1 MSKAVCAFETCSCK
15 IITINDSNVISL
27 PHHAIE
33 TFHLMR
39 KGTKDA
45 ASNPEN
51 SDFLIV
57 GDVWDFDNV
66 GVSKDIPSSNITEL
80 NEESDTVAEGS
91 TTYTYEINYEGKTWT
106 VTKCVKY
113 LICADCDKGPIG
125 MICEVINKDV
135 ASDKRLLHLLSLESV
150 TR

>member
-1 MSKAVCAFETCSCK
+1 MSKAICAFEACSCK
-15 IITINDSNVISL
+15 IITINDFNVISL

-39 KGTKDA
+39 KGTADA

-57 GDVWDFDNV
+57 GDVWDFDNI
-66 GVSKDIPSSNITEL
+66 GVSKDIPPSNITEVI
-80 NEESDTVAEGS
+80 EESDTATEGS
-91 TTYTYEINYEGKTWT
+91 ANYSYEINYEDKTWSIK
-106 VTKCVKY
+106 KCVKY

-125 MICEVINKDV
+125 MVCEVTDKDN
-135 ASDKRLLHLLSLESV
+135 ASEKRLLHLLSLESV
-150 TR
+150 IH